1 MTMLGKDYE
10 PFKRETKKQEPKL
23 KDPLAGGKQQ
33 PHVNPEDPFTG
44 NK

>member
-1 MTMLGKDYE
+1 MNHSKV
-10 PFKRETKKQEPKL
+10 KKKKPESKP

-33 PHVNPEDPFTG
+33 PHVNPENPFTG